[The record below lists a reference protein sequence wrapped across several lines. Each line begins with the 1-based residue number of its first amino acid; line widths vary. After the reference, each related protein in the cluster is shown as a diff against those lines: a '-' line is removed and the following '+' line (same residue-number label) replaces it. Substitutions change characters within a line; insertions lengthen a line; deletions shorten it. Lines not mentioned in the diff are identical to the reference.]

1 MEENL
6 PVEQKRLFRFIHSSL
21 AIISLIWIAVCLLIY
36 FHAPSYLVCIC
47 TVFALFTDAI
57 HSKLKLI
64 IHFFQLQ
71 QVFDC
76 RWYLSALIIQAVFGH
91 IFIFISQTT
100 FLFVAAFISTQYA
113 VVYSML
119 CMVIYG
125 MDTIL
130 LMVSSRPTSIEK
142 IYIKVLYI
150 LYNAIS
156 LFSLFST

>member
-1 MEENL
+1 
-6 PVEQKRLFRFIHSSL
+6 
-21 AIISLIWIAVCLLIY
+21 
-36 FHAPSYLVCIC
+36 
-47 TVFALFTDAI
+47 
-57 HSKLKLI
+57 
-64 IHFFQLQ
+64 
-71 QVFDC
+71 
-76 RWYLSALIIQAVFGH
+76 
-91 IFIFISQTT
+91 
-100 FLFVAAFISTQYA
+100 
-113 VVYSML
+113 ML